1 MIVLH
6 KRFVRVLGILGL
18 FMLAGGAGL
27 PQATA
32 DAPVPVVPLMDG
44 AVTPHSFDGDMRI
57 LPYVAPTS
65 GIDIEVNP
73 QPSLFKWAQALKTG
87 GVAPQ
92 QGPDIP
98 AAAMPAPSLSFNAM
112 TFNSNGAGHPPD
124 TNGDVGP
131 QYYMEAVNTSV
142 GIYRKSDGSQVSVVT
157 FNSFW
162 SGAGT
167 GTACD
172 NSNRGDP
179 ITLYDAIGHRW
190 LFMDFAWGS
199 GLALQNGPY
208 YFCFAVSKTVDPTGA
223 YWLYAIRADDN
234 AHAWLPD
241 YPKGAVWPDGFYF
254 TANMFDC
261 LDSTCGSA
269 TNEGVRSFVFNRTKM
284 EAGTALTANDVQ
296 IADLSAAYFSL
307 MPSNVRFNLPPAGR
321 PNLLVTEDQVN
332 YHWQVFKFHV
342 DYTNPVSSTFTGP
355 TNVAQATYTGAASK
369 VVEPSPGNLTDTLA
383 DRIMFLN
390 QYSRIGNAESLWVQ
404 HTTGKAGSSTAT
416 PTGIQWAQINVT
428 GGTINTTPL
437 QEQIFNNG
445 VDGVNRFMGSMAV
458 DKDGNAALGYTAS
471 SATVAPDIRY
481 VGRLKTDPASTL
493 PRTETTMLPAV
504 TTSEQTGNC
513 GAAAC
518 TRWGDYSAMT
528 VDADD
533 GCTFW
538 YANMYIPVAGL
549 NWVTRIG
556 RFRFAS
562 PSCVSFSQLYLPLIK
577 K

>member
-1 MIVLH
+1 MRL
-6 KRFVRVLGILGL
+6 LGILGL
-18 FMLAGGAGL
+18 FVLAGGAGL
-27 PQATA
+27 RQADA
-32 DAPVPVVPLMDG
+32 GAPVPVVPLIDG
-44 AVTPHSFDGDMRI
+44 VVTPGSFDRDI
-57 LPYVAPTS
+57 LNLPYVAPTT

-73 QPSLFKWAQALKTG
+73 QPSLFKWAQALKSG
-87 GVAPQ
+87 GVARQ
-92 QGPDIP
+92 QAPDMP
-98 AAAMPAPSLSFNAM
+98 ASAMPAPSLTFDAM
-112 TFNSNGAGHPPD
+112 TFNNNGAGHPPD

-131 QYYMEAVNTSV
+131 QYYMETVNTSV
-142 GIYRKSDGSQVSVVT
+142 GIYRKSNGSQVTAFT

-162 SGAGT
+162 LGAGT

-172 NSNRGDP
+172 DSHRGDP

-190 LFMDFAWGS
+190 LFMDFAWGA

-208 YFCFAVSKTVDPTGA
+208 YFCFAVSKTVDPTGG

-241 YPKGAVWPDGFYF
+241 YPKGGVWPDGFYF

-261 LDSTCGSA
+261 LNSTCSSA

-284 EAGTALTANDVQ
+284 EAGAALTANDVQ
-296 IADLSAAYFSL
+296 IADLSATYFSL

-321 PNLLVTEDQVN
+321 PNILVTEDQVSFN
-332 YHWQVFKFHV
+332 WQVFKFHV
-342 DYTNPVSSTFTGP
+342 DYVSPGSSTFTGP
-355 TNVAQATYTGAASK
+355 TNVTQGSYTVAATR

-383 DRIMFLN
+383 DRMMFLN
-390 QYSRIGNAESLWVQ
+390 QYSRIGSAESLWVQ
-404 HTTGKAGSSTAT
+404 HTTGTVSGST
-416 PTGIQWAQINVT
+416 PTGVQWAQLNVT
-428 GGTINTTPL
+428 GGTISTTPL

-445 VDGVNRFMGSMAV
+445 ADGLNRFMGSMAV
-458 DKDGNAALGYTAS
+458 DKDGNTALGYTVS
-471 SATVAPDIRY
+471 SSTISPTIRY
-481 VGRLKTDPASTL
+481 VGRLRTDTASTM
-493 PRTETTMLPAV
+493 PRTETTLLPAV
-504 TTSEQTGNC
+504 TTSVQTGNC
-513 GAAAC
+513 GPAAC

-538 YANMYIPVAGL
+538 YSNMYFPVAGG

-562 PSCVSFSQLYLPLIK
+562 PTCVDFAHVYLPEIVK
-577 K
+577 